1 MTIKNLFA
9 IILKLTG
16 FFFIIKIFTI
26 VIPEQITLLLNYDI
40 IFPSDITSQEIIPLP
55 IISIS
60 VILIVLLFV
69 YYISIY
75 KTEILM
81 KFLRIENYF
90 GDTRIENINIP
101 IEKYVQ
107 ISILVISIIL
117 LIFNIPELIISINTY
132 FGINKNFEINL
143 IPNLISSI
151 SISLFAIILILFSD
165 KISRLIIK

>member
-1 MTIKNLFA
+1 MTINNLFA

-90 GDTRIENINIP
+90 GEMRIENMNIP